1 MSPILAEIKPET
13 AERLTALAKAKGKS
27 VDEYLNSLLP
37 PAYEHTEGQE
47 TIGQR
52 LQRKGLIGIIDSSQS
67 EDPDSPPRHTAFGQL
82 VAEKLRKQGLKLP
95 HDTH

>member
-1 MSPILAEIKPET
+1 MSPILEEIKPET
-13 AERLTALAKAKGKS
+13 AERLAILAKARGKS

-37 PAYEHTEGQE
+37 PAYGHTEGEE

-52 LQRKGLIGIIDSSQS
+52 LQRKGLIGIIDSSQP

-95 HDTH
+95 